1 MSIASITNGADGK
14 SDGVA
19 SDLPVADFRVLGERF
34 NDHGERL
41 AEVGWQ
47 DKC

>member
-1 MSIASITNGADGK
+1 MSITTITSGADDK

-19 SDLPVADFRVLGERF
+19 LDLPVADFRVLGERF
-34 NDHGERL
+34 NDYGERL
-41 AEVGWQ
+41 AKVGWQ